1 MGEAKAVGH
10 WQGLR
15 INALAADDIDV
26 FFGRTSIERRLQ
38 GREHFGVL
46 KGKTFLAREHD
57 VAAIWQGTFRER
69 LKSAASHN
77 DGVSRGE
84 GLEAAQVGREMIK
97 QFVLIANGAVGSQGT
112 NDGQHGLMGFE
123 NGMWFAGSLTKR
135 RAEGRTFSAR
145 NATVGVTN
153 WIYGTFPRLSARQTE
168 TFAGMCGYGS

>member
-1 MGEAKAVGH
+1 MFRRGLNMGEAKAVGH

-26 FFGRTSIERRLQ
+26 FFGRTSVERRLQ
-38 GREHFGVL
+38 GREHFGAL
-46 KGKTFLAREHD
+46 KGKTFLVREHD

-97 QFVLIANGAVGSQGT
+97 
-112 NDGQHGLMGFE
+112 
-123 NGMWFAGSLTKR
+123 
-135 RAEGRTFSAR
+135 
-145 NATVGVTN
+145 
-153 WIYGTFPRLSARQTE
+153 
-168 TFAGMCGYGS
+168 